1 MATSEECP
9 NDNLRISVVL
19 ESKDTFAF
27 AACCWYLHRLDP
39 VAEALVTVLN
49 SRDAFGRRVVMGS
62 QGQAS
67 NAWYKSTLLD
77 YGVEVS
83 EPLATDGKPEPF
95 RRLRLRGPRGV
106 LAAFIHEALDLYRRH
121 VMSRAGSGQDA
132 DDGVPFWSW
141 DGDMWCRA
149 KTKRIRP
156 MDTLFLTADAERLV
170 ADFRA
175 FCSEES
181 LERYRRLHVAP
192 TRVYMLHGLHGSGK
206 SSLVHC
212 VASDMKYGIANMSFC
227 GGTSDADLRAALSTL
242 PPRCILCIED
252 IDALFVD
259 RRATGQA
266 AGISFSG
273 LLAALDNCGCL
284 DEGSGTGVF
293 VTTNRLCALDPALRR
308 RLDYVLEFGHA
319 TKAQAQRMFSTFF
332 PHSTAFEQLWQ
343 RLHGRRFPMS
353 VLQKYLIKALQGGD
367 PLHDF
372 EQFDVLME
380 CAEPGGAA
388 QDTGHL
394 YS

>member
-1 MATSEECP
+1 MADEP
-9 NDNLRISVVL
+9 QHAADNLRVSIVL
-19 ESKDTFAF
+19 ESKDTFAY

-39 VAEALVTVLN
+39 VSEALVTVLN
-49 SRDAFGRRVVMGS
+49 SRDAFGRRVVFGT
-62 QGQAS
+62 QARAS
-67 NAWYKSTLLD
+67 SAWYKSAVLD
-77 YGVEVS
+77 YDVEVS
-83 EPLATDGKPEPF
+83 EPLPTDGKPEPF
-95 RRLRLRGPRGV
+95 RRLRLRGPSGV
-106 LAAFIHEALDLYRRH
+106 LTAFVHEALDMYRRH
-121 VMSRAGSGQDA
+121 VMSRSGGGQDA
-132 DDGVPFWSW
+132 DDGVPSWSW
-141 DGDMWCRA
+141 DGDMWCRG
-149 KTKRIRP
+149 KTKRVRP
-156 MDTLFLTADAERLV
+156 LDTLFLTADAERLV

-175 FCSEES
+175 FCSEDS

-212 VASDMKYGIANMSFC
+212 VASDMKYGIATLS
-227 GGTSDADLRAALSTL
+227 GGSGDADLRAALSSL

-259 RRATGQA
+259 RRA
-266 AGISFSG
+266 AGDHGVSFSG

-319 TKAQAQRMFSTFF
+319 TKAQAQRMFAAFF

-367 PLHDF
+367 PLQDF

-380 CAEPGGAA
+380 CAEPGDAAGAGDA
-388 QDTGHL
+388 AHL
-394 YS
+394 YA